1 MLPGSKLRAR
11 DAESSPIAQP
21 TRTVLRV
28 IRIQCKCGKS
38 HEVPEHVVG
47 HKIRCMH
54 CQKILSVKKPKG
66 SAEIKPAGIGSLN
79 ITGTRECSGC
89 AEIYFEDVEVCIKC
103 GINLK
108 TGAAIYASTDGSAS
122 WSSIDPPDSVPGA
135 GVRGF
140 LRRLLGGK

>member
-1 MLPGSKLRAR
+1 MSPGSDLRSG
-11 DAESSPIAQP
+11 DAESLSVCPVI
-21 TRTVLRV
+21 RTVLHV
-28 IRIQCKCGKS
+28 IRIQCKCGKP
-38 HEVPEHVVG
+38 HDIPEQMIG
-47 HKIRCMH
+47 RKIRCMH
-54 CQKILSVKKPKG
+54 CQKVLAVKKPKG
-66 SAEIKPAGIGSLN
+66 TSDVKPAGIGSLN

-108 TGAAIYASTDGSAS
+108 TGAAIYASTDGSSS
-122 WSSIDPPDSVPGA
+122 WSSIDPPDISSAV